1 MRRYFNVK
9 NRAVLREMVATDFKV
24 RYQGSVLGYLWAIL
38 KPLLMFAVLYI
49 LFTYIAP
56 IGKGVPHY
64 GVSLLLGIVLWN
76 FFSETTMVGASSVV
90 AHGDLIRKIRIPRYL
105 VVVASS
111 VSALINLGLSLIVV
125 IIFAAVNGLLPHW
138 SWLLL
143 IPVIIEL
150 YALSLGAAAILA
162 TAYVK
167 FRDITYIWEVFLQ
180 AGFYASAI
188 IVPMQSVPI
197 GLRDWF
203 FMNPIVQ
210 IAQDARAALISGGAN
225 ITIWNTV
232 DNPFVRLL
240 PFVAIVAICIIGF
253 TYFKKRSK
261 YFAEDL

>member
-1 MRRYFNVK
+1 
-9 NRAVLREMVATDFKV
+9 
-24 RYQGSVLGYLWAIL
+24 
-38 KPLLMFAVLYI
+38 
-49 LFTYIAP
+49 
-56 IGKGVPHY
+56 
-64 GVSLLLGIVLWN
+64 
-76 FFSETTMVGASSVV
+76 MVGASSVV